1 MWSFYLFYIKI
12 TYSMF
17 IDRAVI
23 EVRSG
28 KGGDGAIAFRREK
41 YIAKGGPAG
50 GNGGRGASVILRA
63 NSKINTLFNFR
74 HSKAFIGAD
83 GEKGGIKNQYGRHS
97 DDVYVDVPIGTVVY
111 EEEGHKFLG
120 DLLEEGQLLK
130 VAKGGRG
137 GRGNTCFKSS
147 TNRVPRIA
155 ENGEPGESK
164 RLILELKLL
173 ADVGLV
179 GFPSV
184 GKSSLLSVVS
194 SAKPEIADYPFTT
207 IIPNLGVVYT
217 KDKRSFVLADLPGLI
232 EGAHLGKGLGLQFLR
247 HIERCRV
254 IAHVV
259 DMSNTGRDPVEDYK
273 VINEELKEYGFGLEK
288 RPMVVVASK
297 MDEEGSL
304 ENLKRFEKATKVKCL
319 PISSLIDE
327 GIDQL
332 VYKLADLVE
341 QTPPFPL
348 YDAQSEELDT
358 KIYTLPEEEKEFEIK
373 HPDLHTWVITGDKI
387 VKFYRMTNIT
397 TDEGMMV
404 LLTKLRKLKIDD
416 ILEEMG
422 AQDGDSVILDDFSFE
437 FVK

>member
-1 MWSFYLFYIKI
+1 
-12 TYSMF
+12 MF
-17 IDRAVI
+17 IDRAII

-50 GNGGRGASVILRA
+50 GNGGRGASIYLRA

-74 HSKAFIGAD
+74 HSKCFIGPD
-83 GEKGGIKNQYGRHS
+83 GEKGGIKNQYGKS
-97 DDVYVDVPIGTVVY
+97 MEDVIIDVPLGTVVY
-111 EEEGHKFLG
+111 EEDGHKFIG
-120 DLLEEGQLLK
+120 DLSTDGMLLR

-155 ENGEPGESK
+155 ENGEPGENK

-184 GKSSLLSVVS
+184 GKSTLLSVVS

-207 IIPNLGVVYT
+207 IIPNLGVVFT
-217 KDKRSFVLADLPGLI
+217 KDQRSFVMADLPGLI

-254 IAHVV
+254 IVHVL
-259 DMSNTGRDPVEDYK
+259 DMGPTGRDVVEDYQI
-273 VINEELKEYGFGLEK
+273 INNELKEYGFGLEK

-297 MDEEGSL
+297 MDEEGAK
-304 ENLKRFEKATKVKCL
+304 ENLERFQNATGIECF
-319 PISSLIDE
+319 PISALLEE
-327 GIDQL
+327 GIDAL
-332 VYKLADLVE
+332 IYKLADLVE
-341 QTPPFPL
+341 QTPLFPL
-348 YDAQSEELDT
+348 YDEENEELEN
-358 KIYTLPEEEKEFEIK
+358 KVYELPEEEKEFEIK

-387 VKFYRMTNIT
+387 IRFYRMTNIS

-404 LLTKLRKLKIDD
+404 LLTRLRKLRIDD

-422 AQDGDSVILDDFSFE
+422 AEDGDTVILDDFTFE
-437 FVK
+437 FYH